1 MENKKLTN
9 EVGAPVSENEHS
21 LTSGPRGA
29 CSTSGCLAAGLAHF

>member
-21 LTSGPRGA
+21 LTSGQGVGRIRYIYLYP
-29 CSTSGCLAAGLAHF
+29 